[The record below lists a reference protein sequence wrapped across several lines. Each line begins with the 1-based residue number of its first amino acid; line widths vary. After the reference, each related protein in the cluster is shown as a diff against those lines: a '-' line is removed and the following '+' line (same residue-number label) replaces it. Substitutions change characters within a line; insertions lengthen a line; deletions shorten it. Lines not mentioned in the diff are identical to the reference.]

1 MVMLHAVY
9 FQRAEIMQLLS
20 ISPPALPLLFS
31 HSTNTVTYYFVYL
44 KIIVVDF
51 QVKRNIFV
59 GYLLGLVE
67 QQRLALE
74 L

>member
-59 GYLLGLVE
+59 GYLLGLE